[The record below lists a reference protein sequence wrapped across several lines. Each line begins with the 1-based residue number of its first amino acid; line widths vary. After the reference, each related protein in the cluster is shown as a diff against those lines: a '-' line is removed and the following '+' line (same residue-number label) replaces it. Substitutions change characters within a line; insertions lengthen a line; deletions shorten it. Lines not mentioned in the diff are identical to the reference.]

1 MNEKQ
6 LNANLRRLAN
16 EGSHVVD
23 ITDELVDSFLKRELN
38 PPSVEIKDRLV
49 SKLRIQLQDA
59 AIDKARRAVGV
70 KVIPFGRFIESV
82 REKAELT
89 RRDIAGRLGKHEQF
103 VQRVERGDMSPI
115 DIPPTDFA
123 DLVVL
128 FQIKVRDVAQ
138 LVSASLE
145 IASAKQGF
153 KTAAARSH
161 GGIRHD
167 QRSEDVER
175 AMDALAARLKQKGK
189 LQKSGQ
195 SNKVEA
201 LIALLEKEI
210 GARRRTDLLT

>member
-1 MNEKQ
+1 
-6 LNANLRRLAN
+6 
-16 EGSHVVD
+16 
-23 ITDELVDSFLKRELN
+23 
-38 PPSVEIKDRLV
+38 
-49 SKLRIQLQDA
+49 
-59 AIDKARRAVGV
+59 
-70 KVIPFGRFIESV
+70 
-82 REKAELT
+82 
-89 RRDIAGRLGKHEQF
+89 

-115 DIPPTDFA
+115 DISSSDIA

-138 LVSASLE
+138 LVRTSLE

-153 KTAAARSH
+153 KTAAARAH

-195 SNKVEA
+195 SNKVESF
-201 LIALLEKEI
+201 IALLEKEI
-210 GARRRTDLLT
+210 DARGRTDLLT

>member
-16 EGSHVVD
+16 DGSQVVD
-23 ITDELVDSFLKRELN
+23 ITDELVDSFLNRELN
-38 PPSVEIKDRLV
+38 SPSAEIKDGFV
-49 SKLRIQLQDA
+49 SRLRIQLQDA
-59 AIDKARRAVGV
+59 AIEKARKAVGM
-70 KVIPFGRFIESV
+70 KVVPFGRFLESV

-89 RRDIAGRLGKHEQF
+89 RKEIAGRLRKQEQF

-115 DIPPTDFA
+115 DIPPTDVA

-128 FQIKVRDVAQ
+128 FQLRVRDVAQ
-138 LVSASLE
+138 LISASLD

-153 KTAAARSH
+153 KTAAARAH

-167 QRSEDVER
+167 QRSEDVEK

-189 LQKSGQ
+189 LPKSGQ
-195 SNKVEA
+195 SNEVES
-201 LIALLEKEI
+201 LIALLETEI
-210 GARRRTDLLT
+210 RARGRIDLLT

>member
-16 EGSHVVD
+16 DGSHVVD
-23 ITDELVDSFLKRELN
+23 ITDELVDSFLNRELN
-38 PPSVEIKDRLV
+38 PPSSEVKDRIV
-49 SKLRIQLQDA
+49 SRLRIQLQDE
-59 AIDKARRAVGV
+59 AIEKARKAVGMKMV
-70 KVIPFGRFIESV
+70 PFGRFLESV

-89 RRDIAGRLGKHEQF
+89 RKEIAGRLRKHEQF
-103 VQRVERGDMSPI
+103 VQRIERGDISPI
-115 DIPPTDFA
+115 DIPPTDVA

-138 LVSASLE
+138 LVSASLD
-145 IASAKQGF
+145 IAGAKQGF
-153 KTAAARSH
+153 KTAAARAH

-175 AMDALAARLKQKGK
+175 AMDAIAARLKQKGK

-195 SNKVEA
+195 SNKVES

-210 GARRRTDLLT
+210 GARGRTDLLT